1 MVRKPERW
9 HPGSVKVASHTRL
22 VSRILFTLTLSG
34 VLQAALPTEKTKK
47 KLRMA
52 NTEPASET
60 TKPAPCAFP
69 KES

>member
-1 MVRKPERW
+1 MK
-9 HPGSVKVASHTRL
+9 AAAHTRL
-22 VSRILFTLTLSG
+22 VSRILFALTLSG
-34 VLQAALPTEKTKK
+34 VLHAALPTEKTKK

-60 TKPAPCAFP
+60 TKPELCAFP

>member
-22 VSRILFTLTLSG
+22 VSRILFALSLSG
-34 VLQAALPTEKTKK
+34 VLHAALPTEKTKK

-60 TKPAPCAFP
+60 TKPELCAFP
-69 KES
+69 KDS